1 MKINHKL
8 FLFFF
13 YITLG
18 FSNLIAQESAL
29 NILKK
34 VKNNSLKLDNV
45 YYKFSINSESENR
58 FFPLNGEFY
67 IQKNKYFIDT
77 EDIDQ
82 IYDGENVFTI
92 IHENKEVIVSGK
104 NNTFFNFTPYQIFN
118 FFLEGFNL
126 SIENDKEKLIVKAS
140 NNSESNFIYFITINS
155 VDLSIDKIEM
165 IDYLTGRI
173 ENQFLTITYE
183 YNIRV
188 PSSLFKFDVNSY
200 NNYLIVRQN

>member
-1 MKINHKL
+1 MEKI
-8 FLFFF
+8 
-13 YITLG
+13 
-18 FSNLIAQESAL
+18 
-29 NILKK
+29 IL
-34 VKNNSLKLDNV
+34 
-45 YYKFSINSESENR
+45 FSILHLTK
-58 FFPLNGEFY
+58 FL
-67 IQKNKYFIDT
+67 I
-77 EDIDQ
+77 
-82 IYDGENVFTI
+82 
-92 IHENKEVIVSGK
+92 
-104 NNTFFNFTPYQIFN
+104 

-183 YNIRV
+183 YNITV

-200 NNYLIVRQN
+200 DNYLIVRQN